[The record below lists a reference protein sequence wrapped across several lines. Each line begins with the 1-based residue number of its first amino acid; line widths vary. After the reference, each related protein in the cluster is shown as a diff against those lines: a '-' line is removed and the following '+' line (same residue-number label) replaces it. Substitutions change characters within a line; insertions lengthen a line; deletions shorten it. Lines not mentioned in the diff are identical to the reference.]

1 MEELTLIYDILPVN
15 NYQGN
20 NSATQF
26 DFDFYIENESQLNV
40 FLFDEN
46 NIKYKLAYNKD
57 YSINEFK
64 NINGSY
70 ITFPVDGSNFNILS
84 NNEKLSLELT
94 LPISQETQYNNS
106 SLLNLATLEYSLD
119 YLTRL
124 IQIYSRKIDL
134 CVRVDECSEISPNE
148 LMEDLNNK
156 AQSTKEYCA
165 TALSIQNDVNSKFA
179 SISNINEEI
188 NANYEKFQKIDDLEN
203 LKANKTDVDGQ
214 WVYKIVQLFSNREFA
229 GLEAFTVD
237 ISDYLPNDGY
247 DYEVF
252 LTCLGITGKAVGDS
266 IHVMCSTGS
275 SAGSNFTAFFGQ
287 IRNQVANQSQ
297 IVQSSHTLP
306 VSANDKAITISQGN
320 NIKCTINCSIQ
331 GYRRLGKN
339 V

>member
-1 MEELTLIYDILPVN
+1 MN
-15 NYQGN
+15 NLY
-20 NSATQF
+20 
-26 DFDFYIENESQLNV
+26 
-40 FLFDEN
+40 
-46 NIKYKLAYNKD
+46 YKLAYNKD

-156 AQSTKEYCA
+156 AQSAKEYCA
-165 TALSIQNDVNSKFA
+165 SALSIQNDVNSKFA

-214 WVYKIVQLFSNREFA
+214 WVYNYVQLLSYASFNAYETKIID
-229 GLEAFTVD
+229 L
-237 ISDYLPNDGY
+237 SDYIPNDGY
-247 DYEVF
+247 DYEV
-252 LTCLGITGKAVGDS
+252 LIGCYAVTGTAVGNAVH
-266 IHVMCSTGS
+266 IVCKTGS
-275 SAGSNFTAFFGQ
+275 SEEDNLNVFFGQ
-287 IRNQVANQSQ
+287 TRNQVANQSQ
-297 IVQSSHTLP
+297 IVHSSNILP
-306 VSANDKAITISQGN
+306 IFANDKAMTISQGN
-320 NIKCTINCSIQ
+320 NFKCTVNCAIQ
-331 GYRRLGKN
+331 GYRTLGKN